1 MVTDVL
7 AREGFRAATTEK
19 ERIHEAVKLFQEG
32 RNSLNPARQ
41 ATLMEAF
48 TTSDFPDLLA
58 KGFTLQAL
66 AMAQTITNE
75 FEPILA
81 DVQAND
87 FEEHKLVDVWS
98 EDSFEPVGEG
108 EEYKGGTIKSIAKV
122 LHQAKKHGKKYGLTF
137 ELRMRRNFNQLADFP
152 RFLAN
157 GSVRGQKNAVANLMT
172 NAEGAW
178 NGNFFP
184 TVGNEPLTRDS
195 LKAALKTVRERK
207 NHRGDKVG
215 GDNLV
220 LVYGEG
226 LVDVVD
232 EILNP
237 VTEEVRRTDPETNV
251 TTVTTQ
257 NNPLSGRVERLE
269 SDTLGDKLTNS
280 NGWAIVKSATS
291 DLPSL
296 LRTTIPGL
304 DTLDIRVK
312 RDQGQYTSGGEVPIE
327 QGSFN
332 DDTIWYRGRDI
343 WGIDQGFKEGVYA
356 SNGG

>member
-7 AREGFRAATTEK
+7 AREGFRAATTHN
-19 ERIHEAVKLFQEG
+19 ERILEAVKLFQEG
-32 RNSLNPARQ
+32 RTGLNPARQ

-58 KGFTLQAL
+58 QGFTLQAMQL
-66 AMAQTITNE
+66 AQTVENE

-81 DVQAND
+81 NMQAND
-87 FEEHKLVDVWS
+87 FEQNKLVDLWS
-98 EDSFEPVGEG
+98 DDAFAEVREG
-108 EEYKGGTIKSIAKV
+108 EEYKGGTVKTVSKV
-122 LHQAKKHGKKYGLTF
+122 LHQAKKHGRKYGLTF
-137 ELRMRRNFNQLADFP
+137 ELRMRRAFNQLADFP

-172 NAEGAW
+172 TQAGAW
-178 NGNFFP
+178 SGQFFDG
-184 TVGNEPLTRDS
+184 VENVALSRESLT
-195 LKAALKTVRERK
+195 AAIKTVRERK
-207 NHRGDKVG
+207 NHRGQNVG

-232 EILNP
+232 NILNP
-237 VTEEVRRTDPETNV
+237 VTVETRLTTGDE

-257 NNPLSGRVERLE
+257 NNPLTGRVARLQ
-269 SDTLGDKLTNS
+269 SDTLGDKLS
-280 NGWAIVKSATS
+280 NPNAWAIVKSAQS

-296 LRTTIPGL
+296 IRTTIPGL
-304 DTLDIRVK
+304 ETLDVRVK
-312 RDQGQYTSGGEVPIE
+312 RDQGTYTSGGEVPVE

-332 DDTIWYRGRDI
+332 DDTIWFRGRDI